1 MNYNVL
7 QAWITYADTVLQ
19 MGVLPAGSLV
29 LNPYIVV
36 TEAFNSDGTDL
47 IRVGTED
54 NDDAFGTD
62 HDVSSTIVNPA
73 NFAAGVALG
82 FYPAGSKIIVT
93 YTPSGSAPTTGAALV
108 IVPFLRVAHP

>member
-1 MNYNVL
+1 MNYQVL
-7 QAWITYADTVLQ
+7 QAWLTFEDGVIQ

-36 TEAFNSDGTDL
+36 TEAFNAAGTDL
-47 IRVGTED
+47 IRVGTAD

-73 NFAAGVALG
+73 NFAPGVALG
-82 FYPAGSKIIVT
+82 FYPAGAKIQAAYT
-93 YTPSGSAPTTGAALV
+93 YTSTAPTAGQAL
-108 IVPFLRVAHP
+108 IIIPFLRVAQP